1 MAYVLLFSVFVIA
14 TCGLI
19 YELIAGALASYLLGD
34 SITQF
39 STVIGVYLFS
49 MGIGS
54 YFSKYIER
62 NLLFVFI
69 QVELLIGIVG
79 GCSAAIL
86 FISFEYISSF
96 RVLLYSLVSITG
108 MLVGLEIPLLMRILK
123 THFEFKDLI
132 AKVFTFD
139 YIGALLASLLF
150 PLILVPHLGLVR
162 SAFLFGILNV
172 LVAMWALYLF
182 RREVVWA
189 GLLRGSAALILIS
202 LVLGFVFSER
212 IMSFAEAAAYRDTV
226 IYAKS
231 SPYQRI
237 VLTKAQDDIRLFLNG
252 NLQFSS
258 RDEYRYHEALV
269 HVGMATLAAPKNVLI
284 LGGGDGLALREVLK
298 YPSVQSV
305 TLVDLDPAMTGL
317 FAHHP
322 MLAALNAGALGAK
335 PVTIVNTD
343 AFLWM
348 RDNKQTFDFIAI
360 DFPDPSNYSIG
371 KLYTNTFYR
380 LVRRALNADGVLAV
394 QSTSPYVAGKS
405 FWCVDA
411 TLRSVGFRTTPY
423 HAYVPSF
430 GDWGYIVASK
440 RPFVA
445 PKAFPAGLK
454 FVNAQTVADMLHFPA
469 DMPRQAVE
477 VNKLNNQILV
487 RYFEDEWSHYLN

>member
-231 SPYQRI
+231 SSYQRI

-269 HVGMATLAAPKNVLI
+269 HVGMASLAAPKNVLI

-298 YPSVQSV
+298 YPSVRSV

-317 FAHHP
+317 FANHA
-322 MLAALNAGALGAK
+322 MLTALNAGALRAK
-335 PVTIVNTD
+335 RVTVVNAD

-380 LVRRALNADGVLAV
+380 LVRQALNADGVLAV

-430 GDWGYIVASK
+430 GDWGYIVASN

-445 PKAFPAGLK
+445 PTTFPAGLK